1 MAGWPDD
8 SRTTE
13 QQIYRT
19 TERQNTK
26 LQKDRMTE
34 RQIDRTT
41 ERING
46 GMSVCHHHH
55 KIGRF
60 YFTIPTYGLVSSY
73 VHDVRLH
80 IYGTRTTTTI
90 HRTTTLN
97 WRLYITTD
105 FSTISSN
112 KIGIEFTFVNNKTQI
127 ICGVC
132 SYLHDF
138 LAVTV
143 LENLVGKSDRNSGNS
158 GGIPDSGR
166 FF

>member
-60 YFTIPTYGLVSSY
+60 YYTIPTYGLVSSY

-80 IYGTRTTTTI
+80 IYGTRTTTT
-90 HRTTTLN
+90 T
-97 WRLYITTD
+97 
-105 FSTISSN
+105 
-112 KIGIEFTFVNNKTQI
+112 
-127 ICGVC
+127 
-132 SYLHDF
+132 
-138 LAVTV
+138 
-143 LENLVGKSDRNSGNS
+143 
-158 GGIPDSGR
+158 PDDN
-166 FF
+166 FK